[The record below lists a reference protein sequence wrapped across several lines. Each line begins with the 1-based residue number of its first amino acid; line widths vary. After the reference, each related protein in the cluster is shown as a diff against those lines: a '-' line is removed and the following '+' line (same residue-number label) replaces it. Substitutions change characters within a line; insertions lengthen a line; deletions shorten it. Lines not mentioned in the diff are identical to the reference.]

1 MIETLAIEAF
11 DKDKERCGYELSL
24 PSIYG
29 KTFTF
34 KPGLNLLVGKNGS
47 GKSSLLNVIKKMTF
61 CEKKIYS
68 EVGEECWHLK
78 MRNYVED
85 GLFHR
90 VALNRNWKNAVF
102 NLRTR
107 SDLGQENAFES
118 ATNLSQM
125 FYDNTH
131 SDGERVFGAMN
142 MLFGMFVQNSR
153 RKVEKENLRNYEERV
168 TKYIQR
174 DLARFTRNGKAK
186 TIPKKATA
194 DERGR
199 ASHEEIEATVLDYYE
214 KHHVEKKGYTF
225 LLDEPDK
232 GLDVFNLK
240 TLYEFLKD
248 VGKCS
253 IPLQYICVLHN
264 VAVVEKFVNDPNVNI
279 IEMTDGYADAVRD
292 FMKG

>member
-47 GKSSLLNVIKKMTF
+47 GKSSLMNIIKKMTF

-68 EVGEECWHLK
+68 EIGEECWLLK
-78 MRNYVED
+78 LRDYVES
-85 GLFHR
+85 GFFHH
-90 VALNRNWKNAVF
+90 VTLTRNWKNAVF
-102 NLRTR
+102 NLRTFA
-107 SDLGQENAFES
+107 DLNEANAFES
-118 ATNLSQM
+118 CLNLSQM
-125 FYDNTH
+125 MDDNTH

-142 MLFGMFVQNSR
+142 MLFGVFVKNR
-153 RKVEKENLRNYEERV
+153 ARKGDKENLRNYEERV
-168 TKYIQR
+168 TEPMRR
-174 DLARFTRNGKAK
+174 DMARFTRYGKAK
-186 TIPKKATA
+186 PIPKNA
-194 DERGR
+194 DSDVRGR
-199 ASHEEIEATVLDYYE
+199 ASTEDMLATVLDYY
-214 KHHVEKKGYTF
+214 KAHNIDKNGYTF
-225 LLDEPDK
+225 IIDEPDK

-240 TLYEFLKD
+240 TLFDFLKD
-248 VGKCS
+248 VGKCA

-264 VAVVEKFVNDPNVNI
+264 VALVEKFVNDPNVNI